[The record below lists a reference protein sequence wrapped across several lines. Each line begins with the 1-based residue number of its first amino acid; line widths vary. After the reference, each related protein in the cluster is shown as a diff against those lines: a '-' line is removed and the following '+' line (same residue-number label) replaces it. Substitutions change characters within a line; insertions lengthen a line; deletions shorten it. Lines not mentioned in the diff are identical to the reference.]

1 MIFMFYMRNKT
12 ADNFVRGEIFKYIRW
27 KHFIYFVLKY
37 KIRGEKIK
45 MRRNLK
51 YGDNIHH

>member
-1 MIFMFYMRNKT
+1 MIFMFYMRNIT
-12 ADNFVRGEIFKYIRW
+12 DNFVRGEIFKYIRW